1 MRGPFDAPKGIFT
14 RGEAAALPTLL
25 SEGLAKT
32 NLGDLQGLLDRL
44 QRSGLG
50 PQVRSW
56 LGRGPNMPVSP
67 ELLKNALT
75 QDHVQQLAQHFGIDP
90 DAVLKVLS
98 EHLPDAVKQA
108 RRQGIVNRS

>member
-1 MRGPFDAPKGIFT
+1 MGLFDAFKSIFT

-50 PQVRSW
+50 PQVQSW
-56 LGRGPNMPVSP
+56 LGDGENMPVSP
-67 ELLKNALT
+67 ELLKAALT
-75 QDHVQQLAQHFGIDP
+75 EDHVQQLAQHFGIDP
-90 DAVLKVLS
+90 DAVLNVLA
-98 EHLPDAVKQA
+98 EHLPDAVTQA
-108 RRQGIVNRS
+108 RRQGIVNPS

>member
-1 MRGPFDAPKGIFT
+1 MGLFDVFKGIFT
-14 RGEAAALPTLL
+14 QGEAAALPTLL

-50 PQVRSW
+50 PQVQSW
-56 LGRGPNMPVSP
+56 LGDGPNMPVSP

-75 QDHVQQLAQHFGIDP
+75 EDHVQQLAQHFGIDP
-90 DAVLKVLS
+90 DAVLNVLS
-98 EHLPDAVKQA
+98 EHLPNAVDEA
-108 RRQGIVNRS
+108 RQQGIVKPS